1 MHLHRHSSYTG
12 GDIANLRSLQVSQI
26 RRFHQDFYRPEN
38 LCVIVGGK
46 WDDDAPLLDSI
57 LSFEEKILA
66 KRATQTP
73 LPYSRPW
80 MDASTIP
87 ATPETPTQPVGAKRV
102 ADV

>member
-1 MHLHRHSSYTG
+1 M
-12 GDIANLRSLQVSQI
+12 SQI

-66 KRATQTP
+66 MSVTKTTF
-73 LPYSRPW
+73 PYSRPW

-87 ATPETPTQPVGAKRV
+87 ATPETPTQPVSAKRV
-102 ADV
+102 ADA